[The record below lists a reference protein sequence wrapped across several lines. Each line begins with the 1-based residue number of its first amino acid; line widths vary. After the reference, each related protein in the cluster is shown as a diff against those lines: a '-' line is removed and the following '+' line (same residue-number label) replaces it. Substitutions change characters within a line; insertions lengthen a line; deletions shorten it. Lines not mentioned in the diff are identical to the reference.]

1 MGWLCSNKRTRLLSR
16 LLSLTTS
23 LIELLRAGILNV
35 RSVLMVCM
43 EQHFVQASP
52 IKYFATSH
60 ALRKV
65 LLFFGW
71 KLFVFLSCHYV
82 ALDSRYGTFAS

>member
-1 MGWLCSNKRTRLLSR
+1 
-16 LLSLTTS
+16 
-23 LIELLRAGILNV
+23 
-35 RSVLMVCM
+35 
-43 EQHFVQASP
+43 
-52 IKYFATSH
+52 
-60 ALRKV
+60 V